1 MQIQC
6 LFEQLNRQ
14 FKTIFFFEDFSINK
28 KVLNG
33 FVRLELDQKTED
45 FFEDILIRLDV
56 TDQKF
61 VFLCI

>member
-28 KVLNG
+28 EVFNG
-33 FVRLELDQKTED
+33 FMRLELDQKTEN
-45 FFEDILIRLDV
+45 FLEDILIRLDV